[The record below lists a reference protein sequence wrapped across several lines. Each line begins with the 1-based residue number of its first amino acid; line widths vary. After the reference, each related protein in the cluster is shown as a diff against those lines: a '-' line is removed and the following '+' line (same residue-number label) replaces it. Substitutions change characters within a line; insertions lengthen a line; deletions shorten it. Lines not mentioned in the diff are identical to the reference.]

1 MRYLHEGKIVTVQD
15 RLRAIKM
22 VTLEQVL
29 DLAKQLI
36 VKDKLR
42 LSAIGNFTTR
52 QRQEIQ
58 QLLAVNEQDI
68 F

>member
-1 MRYLHEGKIVTVQD
+1 MHEGKIVTVQD